1 MSLPSSH
8 AASDS
13 VSDSRLI
20 QLKQWLTTI
29 SSPPTLPES
38 LRPASSDASF
48 RRYFRV
54 DGANGASYVVMDA
67 PPPQEAFEYDDD
79 VTQAAVSEIQA
90 RADKILSTGKWV
102 VVDGYAGKR

>member
-1 MSLPSSH
+1 MSDRREKREAAAERLPQ
-8 AASDS
+8 D
-13 VSDSRLI
+13 V
-20 QLKQWLTTI
+20 
-29 SSPPTLPES
+29 
-38 LRPASSDASF
+38 RPDQ
-48 RRYFRV
+48 
-54 DGANGASYVVMDA
+54 NA